1 MVYYSC
7 KEWQNRERSKIYNLW
22 LYILLLFSYQMR
34 YSSHKSPMSTLVP
47 SNHPALHAIA
57 EEITSVEFSDGTV
70 AKILKDMRKALHG
83 YKVDGFTAVAI
94 AAPQIG
100 VSKRVFIIEDQSKD
114 RDALPTLIAIN
125 PQIVKFSKKT
135 HEVGE
140 GCLSIPEYYG
150 IVRRSTNVTLRAYDE
165 NGHVFE
171 RGAGSLLAQI
181 IQHEYDHLDGILFT
195 DRAEKVWHKDELNK
209 KRKQIKESI

>member
-1 MVYYSC
+1 MA
-7 KEWQNRERSKIYNLW
+7 K
-22 LYILLLFSYQMR
+22 
-34 YSSHKSPMSTLVP
+34 LVP
-47 SNHPALHAIA
+47 ENHPALHAIA
-57 EEITSVEFSDGTV
+57 EEVTTEDFSSGAV
-70 AKILKDMRKALHG
+70 AKIIKDLRGALKT

-100 VSKRVFIIEDQSKD
+100 ISKRIFIIEDQSKD
-114 RDALPTLIAIN
+114 RDALPSMVAIN
-125 PQIVKFSKKT
+125 PVIIKYSKKT

-150 IVRRSTNVTLRAYDE
+150 LVRRSTNVTMIAYDE
-165 NGHVFE
+165 NGKKYQ

-195 DRAEKVWHKDELNK
+195 DRAEQVWHKDDLK
-209 KRKQIKESI
+209 KHPEKKQPA